1 MALRKIAGLY
11 RIEKFIRERPV
22 EKIRQWR
29 QRYSRPIVNDLFAW
43 PEEQEPCCPPG
54 GHGAESMVIR
64 RFTDGREPRGTD
76 NEPSGNGKT

>member
-11 RIEKFIRERPV
+11 RIEKLIRDRPV

-43 PEEQEPCCPPG
+43 LEEQEPCPWTTISASELYARWSWG
-54 GHGAESMVIR
+54 GK
-64 RFTDGREPRGTD
+64 RGCS
-76 NEPSGNGKT
+76 PVH

>member
-11 RIEKFIRERPV
+11 RIEKLIRDRPV

-43 PEEQEPCCPPG
+43 LEEQEPCCPP
-54 GHGAESMVIR
+54 
-64 RFTDGREPRGTD
+64 DGPL
-76 NEPSGNGKT
+76 NNGD